1 MKPIYGKLREI
12 LKKHAEYKPDK
23 TVFKIKKVKKK
34 QERGQ
39 PNG

>member
-1 MKPIYGKLREI
+1 MEI

-34 QERGQ
+34 QERGKS
-39 PNG
+39 NG